1 MRGCQSS
8 GRLIMNKYNIAG
20 TAVWRKVAWVA
31 LLPLVASL
39 PIASNT
45 VRKVATSVKNVPT
58 ATPDQEGISGERLQR
73 LHQAVAQYVSD
84 GTLPGAVTLVSR
96 NGRVVWLESQGVM
109 DIESKTPMT
118 KDAIFPVFSM
128 TKPMTATA
136 ILILME
142 QGKLRL
148 SDPVSRFI
156 PEFKQPGKVRV
167 LKSGVPA
174 PAPGGRGGYPPESYD
189 IVPASREITIRDLLT
204 HTSGMVS
211 IGVPNPNAP
220 VLQMTDTLT
229 ELVPRFAPVPLDF
242 QPGTKWAYSNF
253 AGFDILARIVEI
265 ASGQPFGQFLKA
277 MIFDPLGMQDTGFH
291 PKTDQRASRF
301 VSQYQRTPGGL
312 RPQNPP
318 SIAANSTTYTSGSA
332 GLSTTATDYWRF
344 AQMLLN
350 RGELNGNRVLSPN
363 SVDLMTSNQVGD
375 LFPGSSG
382 VPGRGVGFGLS
393 VLVVKDSIAADLRVP
408 DGSFGWD
415 GVGSYRFWVCPKL
428 KMVVVFLGQG
438 NPPIHRDVENAVM
451 QAVID

>member
-1 MRGCQSS
+1 MTR
-8 GRLIMNKYNIAG
+8 YNIAG
-20 TAVWRKVAWVA
+20 TAVWRKVVWVA
-31 LLPLVASL
+31 ILTLVASL
-39 PIASNT
+39 SIASNAARR
-45 VRKVATSVKNVPT
+45 VVTSARNLPT
-58 ATPDQEGISGERLQR
+58 AAPDQEGMSAERLQR

-84 GTLPGAVTLVSR
+84 GTLPGAVTLVAR
-96 NGRVVWLESQGVM
+96 NGRVVWLEPQGVM
-109 DIESKTPMT
+109 DIESKAPMT

-128 TKPMTATA
+128 TKPITTTA

-156 PEFKQPGKVRV
+156 PEFKEPGKVRV

-174 PAPGGRGGYPPESYD
+174 PAPGGRGGYPPEAYD
-189 IVPASREITIRDLLT
+189 LVPASREITIRDLLT
-204 HTSGMVS
+204 HTSGLMS

-229 ELVPRFAPVPLDF
+229 ELVPRFASVPLDF
-242 QPGTKWAYSNF
+242 QPGTKWSYSNF

-265 ASGQPFGQFLKA
+265 ASGQPFDQVLKA

-301 VSQYQRTPGGL
+301 VSQYQRTPTGL
-312 RPQNPP
+312 RLQTPP

-332 GLSTTATDYWRF
+332 GVSTTATDYWRF

-363 SVDLMTSNQVGD
+363 SVDLMTANQVGD

-382 VPGRGVGFGLS
+382 VPGRGVGFGLG

-415 GVGSYRFWVCPKL
+415 GVGNYRFWVYPKL
-428 KMVVVFLGQG
+428 KMVVIFLGQG
-438 NPPIHRDVENAVM
+438 NAPIHRDVENAVM